1 MVCDTIKT
9 IHPQT
14 FGVHGVGNDKFK
26 NRKNELDFEKTL
38 PYDEIK
44 WYNTSIV
51 AACDNPEAQAVYST
65 IRTLQTEIEELDNL
79 PEGTYYVYVDVDVD
93 DKVTTDYLKIEDL
106 TIIDDRKLDAL
117 MISDLHPDQNLILT
131 FKK

>member
-1 MVCDTIKT
+1 M
-9 IHPQT
+9 
-14 FGVHGVGNDKFK
+14 
-26 NRKNELDFEKTL
+26 LDFEKTL
-38 PYDEIK
+38 SYDEIK
-44 WYNTSIV
+44 WYNTHSITAIV
-51 AACDNPEAQAVYST
+51 ATCDNPEAQAVYST
-65 IRTLQTEIEELDNL
+65 ISSLQTEIEELDNL

-117 MISDLHPDQNLILT
+117 MISDLHPDKNLILT

>member
-1 MVCDTIKT
+1 M
-9 IHPQT
+9 
-14 FGVHGVGNDKFK
+14 
-26 NRKNELDFEKTL
+26 LDFEKTL

-44 WYNTSIV
+44 WYNTHSINANV
-51 AACDNPEAQAVYST
+51 DVCDNPEAQAVYST
-65 IRTLQTEIEELDNL
+65 ISALQTEIEELDNL
-79 PEGTYYVYVDVDVD
+79 SEGTYYVYVDVDVD

>member
-1 MVCDTIKT
+1 M
-9 IHPQT
+9 
-14 FGVHGVGNDKFK
+14 
-26 NRKNELDFEKTL
+26 LDFEKTL

-44 WYNTSIV
+44 GYNTAIV
-51 AACDNPEAQAVYST
+51 AACANLEAQAVYST
-65 IRTLQTEIEELDNL
+65 ISALQTEIEELDNL

>member
-9 IHPQT
+9 IHPKP
-14 FGVHGVGNDKFK
+14 FRVRGVGNDKFK
-26 NRKNELDFEKTL
+26 NQKNKLDFEKTL

-44 WYNTSIV
+44 GYNTAIV
-51 AACDNPEAQAVYST
+51 AACANPEAQAVYST
-65 IRTLQTEIEELDNL
+65 ISALQTEIEELDNL

>member
-1 MVCDTIKT
+1 M
-9 IHPQT
+9 
-14 FGVHGVGNDKFK
+14 
-26 NRKNELDFEKTL
+26 LDFEKTL

-44 WYNTSIV
+44 GYNTAIV
-51 AACDNPEAQAVYST
+51 ADWANWAQAVYST
-65 IRTLQTEIEELDNL
+65 ISALQTEVEELDNL

>member
-1 MVCDTIKT
+1 M
-9 IHPQT
+9 
-14 FGVHGVGNDKFK
+14 
-26 NRKNELDFEKTL
+26 LDFEKTL

-44 WYNTSIV
+44 GYNTAIV

-65 IRTLQTEIEELDNL
+65 ISALQTEIEELDNL